1 MKDFGKIIFITTTKA
16 YIINNGTFT
25 VPSPDDK
32 SVPDVIHQEFD
43 ELYKEIQEYATQNPS
58 MVTSKPVLTYEG

>member
-16 YIINNGTFT
+16 YIINNGAFT

-32 SVPDVIHQEFD
+32 SVPDVIQQEFD
-43 ELYKEIQEYATQNPS
+43 ELYKEIQEYVTQNPL
-58 MVTSKPVLTYEG
+58 MVTSKSELTYEA

>member
-1 MKDFGKIIFITTTKA
+1 MKDFGKVIFITSTKA
-16 YIINNGTFT
+16 YIINNGTYT
-25 VPSPDDK
+25 VPSPDDT

-58 MVTSKPVLTYEG
+58 LVTSKPVLTYEG

>member
-1 MKDFGKIIFITTTKA
+1 MKDFGKVIFITSTKA
-16 YIINNGTFT
+16 YIINNGTYA

-32 SVPDVIHQEFD
+32 SVPEVIHKEFD
-43 ELYKEIQEYATQNPS
+43 ELYKEIQDYAKQNPS